1 MKAAVRRHKDHLA
14 PYAIVSGKI
23 FMMGLDEFR
32 IMSRAATIC
41 LLLLCLAGSSL
52 AALIDSTA
60 QADATETA
68 AILKTSPM
76 LKRAELV
83 QTSPT
88 TEVINKETAARLVE
102 DTVVTPFLASADQSK
117 GLRVLQHDEMLDKGA
132 VIEPAFAPLG
142 EPTRRMV
149 AQNHSWLFMI
159 DELPGAHFAH
169 PVKLVLVDATT
180 GEKQELETDW
190 WPKVDN
196 VQLFETESA
205 RTDSKLTTF
214 YRTPI
219 AEVSISTSSGIL
231 GQLGNIQPLISCD
244 VWAILVCG
252 YNDLP
257 DSFDDDTNGMYNVLK
272 NLGVPDDH
280 IFYVSPH
287 VGHTGVDR
295 PTSRSNVLWAIN
307 EVAARSDIKDKVL
320 FLYSSHGNV
329 NFVSCVP
336 GSPDG
341 GSITASELDDC
352 LDAISCKEMA
362 IIIEACHSGSFIGKY
377 KDGTYIAAEN
387 ELTGDGETNRVVFT
401 SASSD
406 TSSWPD
412 IDGDSDPN
420 PADTG
425 SESIYGYMMAFS
437 VTSADAN
444 GDGRISFGEAHQ
456 YAWDNDVTRILGW
469 NVPQMIESGLNM
481 ANVYHQCLQY
491 ECYSNLPNPVLTLTG
506 TEDYTAS
513 GGDYT
518 RYKLS
523 VTNWNVYPAE
533 LFEAAPDLPP
543 CGLNT
548 ESSRTW
554 VDIYDNSGTRLY
566 EFCALS
572 SPSELQNLWFAVKR
586 GETPPEGVYVVLK
599 DRRCNEDYAS
609 NQVTLE
615 QKILAI
621 LPVNMTAVRRTEPMK
636 IANNLQ
642 YNSPS

>member
-1 MKAAVRRHKDHLA
+1 M
-14 PYAIVSGKI
+14 IG
-23 FMMGLDEFR
+23 G
-32 IMSRAATIC
+32 ATIC
-41 LLLLCLAGSSL
+41 LLLLCLAGLSL
-52 AALIDSTA
+52 AASLGSMT
-60 QADATETA
+60 QADATETTGV
-68 AILKTSPM
+68 LKTSPI
-76 LKRAELV
+76 LQRAELM

-88 TEVINKETAARLVE
+88 IGSVELLNKETAARLVQ
-102 DTVVTPFLASADQSK
+102 DTVVAPFWERADQRK

-142 EPTRRMV
+142 QPTRRMI
-149 AQNHSWLFMI
+149 AENQSWLFMI

-169 PVKLVLVDATT
+169 PVKLVLVDAKT

-196 VQLFETESA
+196 VQLFDTETA

-214 YRTPI
+214 YSKPV
-219 AEVSISTSSGIL
+219 AEVKLSTASGIL
-231 GQLGNIQPLISCD
+231 GQLGSIQPLIYCD
-244 VWAILVCG
+244 IWAVLVCG

-257 DSFDDDTNGMYNVLK
+257 DTFDDDTNGMYSVLRS
-272 NLGVPDDH
+272 LGVPDDH

-287 VGHTGVDR
+287 AGHAGVDR
-295 PTSRSNVLWAIN
+295 PTSRSNVQWAIN
-307 EVAARSDIKDKVL
+307 EVASRSDIKDKVL

-341 GSITASELDDC
+341 GSITASEMDDW
-352 LDAISCKEMA
+352 LDAINCKEMV

-437 VTSADAN
+437 VVSADAN

-469 NVPQMIESGLNM
+469 NVPQMIESGLNKD
-481 ANVYHQCLQY
+481 NVFHQCLQY
-491 ECYSNLPNPVLTLTG
+491 ECYSNLPSPDLTLTG
-506 TEDYTAS
+506 SEDYTAS

-523 VTNWNVYPAE
+523 VTNWNAYPAE

-543 CGLNT
+543 CGLNA

-554 VDIYDNSGTRLY
+554 VDIYDTNGNRLY
-566 EFCALS
+566 GFCALS
-572 SPSELQNLWFAVKR
+572 SPSELQSLWFAVKK
-586 GETPPEGVYVVLK
+586 GETPPKNVYVVLK
-599 DRRCNEDYAS
+599 DRRCNEYYTS
-609 NQVTLE
+609 NQVTTE
-615 QKILAI
+615 PKILAI
-621 LPVNMTAVRRTEPMK
+621 VSDNMTVVKKTEPMRVVGK
-636 IANNLQ
+636 VQ
-642 YNSPS
+642 YNLPS

>member
-1 MKAAVRRHKDHLA
+1 M
-14 PYAIVSGKI
+14 
-23 FMMGLDEFR
+23 
-32 IMSRAATIC
+32 
-41 LLLLCLAGSSL
+41 LLFCLAGPSL
-52 AALIDSTA
+52 AASLGSIA
-60 QADATETA
+60 QTDATGTTA
-68 AILKTSPM
+68 LLKTSPIIQ
-76 LKRAELV
+76 RAEMM

-88 TEVINKETAARLVE
+88 IGSVELLNKETAARLVQ
-102 DTVVTPFLASADQSK
+102 DAVVSPLWERADQSK
-117 GLRVLQHDEMLDKGA
+117 GLRVLQHDEILDKGA

-142 EPTRRMV
+142 EPSSRMV
-149 AQNHSWLFMI
+149 AQNASWLFMI

-180 GEKQELETDW
+180 GEEQELETDW

-196 VQLFETESA
+196 VQLFDTETA

-214 YRTPI
+214 YREPLVE
-219 AEVSISTSSGIL
+219 AKLSTASGIL
-231 GQLGNIQPLISCD
+231 GQLGSIQPLISCD
-244 VWAILVCG
+244 VWAVLACG

-257 DSFDDDTNGMYNVLK
+257 DSFDDDTNGMYNVLR

-287 VGHTGVDR
+287 TTHTGVDR
-295 PTSRSNVLWAIN
+295 PTSRTNVQWAIN

-341 GSITASELDDC
+341 GSITASEMDNW

-377 KDGTYIAAEN
+377 QDGTYVAAEN

-412 IDGDSDPN
+412 VDGDSDPN

-425 SESIYGYMMAFS
+425 SESIYGYMMAFG
-437 VTSADAN
+437 VASADAN
-444 GDGRISFGEAHQ
+444 GDGRLSFGEAHQ
-456 YAWDNDVTRILGW
+456 YAWENDVTRILGW
-469 NVPQMIESGLNM
+469 NVPQMIESGLNA
-481 ANVYHQCLQY
+481 ANVYHECLQY
-491 ECYSNLPNPVLTLTG
+491 ECYSNLPNPVLALTG
-506 TEDYTAS
+506 TEDYTTSS
-513 GGDYT
+513 GEFT
-518 RYKLS
+518 RYMLS
-523 VTNWNVYPAE
+523 VTNWNAYPAE

-554 VDIYDNSGTRLY
+554 VDIYDTSGNRLY
-566 EFCALS
+566 GFCALS
-572 SPSELQNLWFAVKR
+572 SPSELQNLWFAVEK
-586 GETPPEGVYVVLK
+586 GETPPDGVYVVLR

-615 QKILAI
+615 PKILAVV
-621 LPVNMTAVRRTEPMK
+621 PVDMTAIKRTEPMK
-636 IANNLQ
+636 FVSNLQ
-642 YNSPS
+642 YDLPS

>member
-1 MKAAVRRHKDHLA
+1 M
-14 PYAIVSGKI
+14 
-23 FMMGLDEFR
+23 
-32 IMSRAATIC
+32 
-41 LLLLCLAGSSL
+41 LLFCLAGPSL
-52 AALIDSTA
+52 AASLGSIA
-60 QADATETA
+60 QTDATGTTA
-68 AILKTSPM
+68 LLKTSPIIQ
-76 LKRAELV
+76 RAEMM

-88 TEVINKETAARLVE
+88 IGSVELLNKETAARLVQ
-102 DTVVTPFLASADQSK
+102 DAVVSPLWERADQSK
-117 GLRVLQHDEMLDKGA
+117 GLRVLQHDEILDKGA

-142 EPTRRMV
+142 EPSSRMV
-149 AQNHSWLFMI
+149 AQNASWLFMI

-180 GEKQELETDW
+180 GEEQELETDW

-196 VQLFETESA
+196 VQLFDTETA

-214 YRTPI
+214 YREPLVE
-219 AEVSISTSSGIL
+219 AKLSTASGIL
-231 GQLGNIQPLISCD
+231 GQLGSIQPLISCD
-244 VWAILVCG
+244 VWAVLACG

-257 DSFDDDTNGMYNVLK
+257 DSFDDDTNGMYNVLR

-287 VGHTGVDR
+287 TTHTGVDR
-295 PTSRSNVLWAIN
+295 PTSRTNVQWAIN

-341 GSITASELDDC
+341 GSITASEMDNW

-377 KDGTYIAAEN
+377 QDGTYVAAEN

-412 IDGDSDPN
+412 VDGDSDPN

-425 SESIYGYMMAFS
+425 SESIYGYMMAFG
-437 VTSADAN
+437 VASADAN
-444 GDGRISFGEAHQ
+444 GDGRLSFGEAHQ
-456 YAWDNDVTRILGW
+456 YAWENDVTRILGW
-469 NVPQMIESGLNM
+469 NVPQMIESGLNA
-481 ANVYHQCLQY
+481 ANVYHECLQY
-491 ECYSNLPNPVLTLTG
+491 ECYSNLPNPVLALTG
-506 TEDYTAS
+506 TEDYTTSS
-513 GGDYT
+513 GEFT
-518 RYKLS
+518 RYMLS
-523 VTNWNVYPAE
+523 VTNWNAYPAE

-543 CGLNT
+543 WGLNT

-554 VDIYDNSGTRLY
+554 VDIYDTSGNRLY
-566 EFCALS
+566 GFCALS
-572 SPSELQNLWFAVKR
+572 SPSELQNLWFAVEK
-586 GETPPEGVYVVLK
+586 GETPPDGVYVVLR

-615 QKILAI
+615 PKILAVV
-621 LPVNMTAVRRTEPMK
+621 PVDMTAIKRTEPMK
-636 IANNLQ
+636 FVSNLQ
-642 YNSPS
+642 YDLPS